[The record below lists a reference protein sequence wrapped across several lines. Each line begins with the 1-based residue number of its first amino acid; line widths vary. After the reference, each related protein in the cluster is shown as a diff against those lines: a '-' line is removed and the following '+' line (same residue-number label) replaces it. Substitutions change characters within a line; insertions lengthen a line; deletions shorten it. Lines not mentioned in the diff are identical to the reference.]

1 MQYELERWLRMLEFI
16 KEENTLLKQRLG
28 EMVHLETDK
37 RLLRQA
43 EAFQNYFLNNDAI
56 TAMLKND
63 IHKHQQLLL
72 IEVIKNEASA
82 KKVQKE
88 QQILRGD
95 MEKLEKNFSKLNLDF
110 NTYIDDATSEYKLVV

>member
-1 MQYELERWLRMLEFI
+1 MLEFI